1 MFKLFTQSRW
11 ARARAYADAGRPPP
25 TITLEGKNLFRFYY
39 SYGSCQ
45 CLYCLFSDEQL
56 DLEKAELHH
65 RGSAGSGLLANRE
78 ASPSPGGG
86 GGHISQAGSNYSSRR
101 GSGNNNSCS
110 ISNQG
115 SASQSRRN
123 SNRSSG
129 ENSLKSRRTSF
140 QKSNGALI
148 SSGNFKL
155 KYVT

>member
-65 RGSAGSGLLANRE
+65 RGSASSGLLANRE
-78 ASPSPGGG
+78 AASPSPGGG

-129 ENSLKSRRTSF
+129 ESNSLKSRRTSI

-148 SSGNFKL
+148 SSGN
-155 KYVT
+155 

>member
-1 MFKLFTQSRW
+1 MRLF
-11 ARARAYADAGRPPP
+11 
-25 TITLEGKNLFRFYY
+25 
-39 SYGSCQ
+39 GSFSNTVIF
-45 CLYCLFSDEQL
+45 CLFSDEQL

-148 SSGNFKL
+148 SSGNFKTNYTICNL
-155 KYVT
+155 ERSE